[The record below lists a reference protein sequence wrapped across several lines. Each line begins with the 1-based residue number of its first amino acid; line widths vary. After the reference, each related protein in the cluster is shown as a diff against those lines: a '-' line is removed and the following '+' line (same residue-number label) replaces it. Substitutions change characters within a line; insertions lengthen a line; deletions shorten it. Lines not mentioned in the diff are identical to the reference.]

1 MTASYAISAGARL
14 IPVKSK
20 QVPGYRARVP
30 AVVWYGGTTLA
41 AIVVVA
47 CAFMLSQ
54 SSVPAQRPVAALPP
68 PPPRPPVIPPQHVR
82 AGFHLGVFEPGETAS
97 YQQVTS
103 FAAAVG
109 REPDIV
115 LYYSGWGEPFLTRF
129 AETAYA
135 HGAEPFVQI
144 YPPPGGLAQ
153 LAAGRDEGYLRAYA
167 AEVRSFG
174 HPVLLSF
181 APEPNGPWYRWGWT
195 RTPAKAWV
203 AAWRH
208 VVTAFRAAGA
218 TNVTWLLTFNVAFP
232 GSGPVSAYWPGAAYV
247 DWVGIDGYYVR
258 PGDTFQSR
266 FMPTIRAVR
275 KLTHKPLFIG
285 ETAVGP
291 AALPDPRH
299 PQPLRRHQPP
309 PADRARLVRHAPAPR
324 HLPPRLAAGRQ
335 SGGGA
340 DRVPARGKRLRAT
353 PAWVKEP
360 ARPETITAAVTPAT
374 PPPIDA
380 HSQMAMPS
388 GLEHLDTHGQAA
400 SPPKPQFRTG
410 RYARPMRVTN

>member
-1 MTASYAISAGARL
+1 MTASYAISALGRL
-14 IPVKSK
+14 MPVKSK
-20 QVPGYRARVP
+20 QVPGYRPRVP
-30 AVVWYGGTTLA
+30 AVVWYSGTTLA
-41 AIVVVA
+41 AIVAVA

-54 SSVPAQRPVAALPP
+54 PSAPAQHTAAALSPP
-68 PPPRPPVIPPQHVR
+68 HPPATPLPQAR
-82 AGFHLGVFEPGETAS
+82 ARFHLGVFEPGETVGYRA
-97 YQQVTS
+97 VTS

-153 LAAGRDEGYLRAYA
+153 LAAGRNEGYLRAYA
-167 AEVRSFG
+167 AQVRSFG

-195 RTPAKAWV
+195 RTPAHTWV

-218 TNVTWLLTFNVAFP
+218 TNVTWLLTLNIAFP

-247 DWVGIDGYYVR
+247 DWVGIDGYYVSPR
-258 PGDTFQSR
+258 DTFQSR

-275 KLTHKPLFIG
+275 KLTHKPLLIG
-285 ETAVGP
+285 EAAVGP
-291 AALPDPRH
+291 TAGQVRGIRNLFAAV
-299 PQPLRRHQPP
+299 RRHQLTGLVWF
-309 PADRARLVRHAPAPR
+309 DLHQHGGINHQDWRLEDNP
-324 HLPPRLAAGRQ
+324 
-335 SGGGA
+335 
-340 DRVPARGKRLRAT
+340 
-353 PAWVKEP
+353 
-360 ARPETITAAVTPAT
+360 AAVVA
-374 PPPIDA
+374 
-380 HSQMAMPS
+380 
-388 GLEHLDTHGQAA
+388 
-400 SPPKPQFRTG
+400 FRREAKDFG
-410 RYARPMRVTN
+410 RPWPG

>member
-54 SSVPAQRPVAALPP
+54 SSAPAQRPVAALPP

-195 RTPAKAWV
+195 RTLAKAWV

-291 AALPDPRH
+291 AAGQTRGIRNLFAAISRHRLTGLVWFDMRQHRGIYHQDWRLEDSPAAALTEFRREARDFGRPLP
-299 PQPLRRHQPP
+299 
-309 PADRARLVRHAPAPR
+309 
-324 HLPPRLAAGRQ
+324 G
-335 SGGGA
+335 
-340 DRVPARGKRLRAT
+340 
-353 PAWVKEP
+353 
-360 ARPETITAAVTPAT
+360 
-374 PPPIDA
+374 
-380 HSQMAMPS
+380 
-388 GLEHLDTHGQAA
+388 
-400 SPPKPQFRTG
+400 
-410 RYARPMRVTN
+410 

>member
-1 MTASYAISAGARL
+1 MLQAIVTAFFRPGGPYLYVRLVTASYAISAIARL

-20 QVPGYRARVP
+20 QVPGYRPRVP

-41 AIVVVA
+41 ALVVVA

-54 SSVPAQRPVAALPP
+54 ASGPAQRPVAALS
-68 PPPRPPVIPPQHVR
+68 PPRPPAAALPHVR
-82 AGFHLGVFEPGETAS
+82 AGFHLGVFEPGETVS
-97 YQQVTS
+97 YRPVTS

-115 LYYSGWGEPFLTRF
+115 LFYSSWREPFLTRF

-144 YPPPGGLAQ
+144 YPPPAGLAQ
-153 LAAGRDEGYLRAYA
+153 LAAGRNEGYLRAYA
-167 AEVRSFG
+167 AQVRSFG

-181 APEPNGPWYRWGWT
+181 APEPNGRWYPWGWT
-195 RTPAKAWV
+195 RTPAETWV

-218 TNVTWLLTFNVAFP
+218 TNVTWLLTLNVAGP

-258 PGDTFQSR
+258 ARDTFQSR
-266 FMPTIRAVR
+266 FMPTIHGVR
-275 KLTHKPLFIG
+275 KLTHKPLLVS

-291 AALPDPRH
+291 AAGQIRGIRNLFAGI
-299 PQPLRRHQPP
+299 RRHQLNGLVWFDMHQHGGINHQDWRLEDN
-309 PADRARLVRHAPAPR
+309 PAA
-324 HLPPRLAAGRQ
+324 LAAFRREARSFGR
-335 SGGGA
+335 
-340 DRVPARGKRLRAT
+340 PL
-353 PAWVKEP
+353 
-360 ARPETITAAVTPAT
+360 
-374 PPPIDA
+374 
-380 HSQMAMPS
+380 
-388 GLEHLDTHGQAA
+388 
-400 SPPKPQFRTG
+400 PK
-410 RYARPMRVTN
+410 